1 MTIEDRKVQV
11 CQLNVVLAKFPNQTK
26 DSKVFKKNEY
36 VKILENKNVE
46 KKLLIVKN
54 KIQRLLPTNWL
65 IDIPNFL
72 VDK

>member
-1 MTIEDRKVQV
+1 MTIEDSKVQV

-26 DSKVFKKNEY
+26 DSKVLKNEY

-54 KIQRLLPTNWL
+54 KIQRLLPSNWL
-65 IDIPNFL
+65 IDILNFL
-72 VDK
+72 VVK